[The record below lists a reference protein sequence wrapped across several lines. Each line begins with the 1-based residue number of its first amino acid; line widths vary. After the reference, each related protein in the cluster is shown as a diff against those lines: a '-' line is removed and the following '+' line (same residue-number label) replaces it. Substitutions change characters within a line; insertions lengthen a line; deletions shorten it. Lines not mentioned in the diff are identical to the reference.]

1 MDMTDLTLSGT
12 PESPESPTQTYEAP
26 NDSPSPRTRG
36 GLSSQLANVKVRTR
50 LLALAG
56 VLGLIWALVVI
67 FSLTGIGSAKSH
79 YTKANKGVSQLVDFH
94 ESYEAWF
101 EANTVSSI
109 ASELYLMHA
118 PASNPVLK
126 DVLPLIVPEEK
137 AAAADLSKVLQ
148 YPTSPAMLA
157 RIKQI
162 RPLLSQ
168 YDALTAQNLQ
178 ASRSGSDAAAQRAI
192 GAQSAV
198 GKGLADDFGAL
209 TPIVLA
215 NLNANGNK
223 IGSTLDSLRTTIIVL
238 TIVSLLFGAFVILLI
253 IRSIA
258 GPLDKLQGAAKRFA
272 RGNVEIDLDVHGRD
286 EIATVADSFREAISA
301 QKQVAADMVEFSKG
315 HIGVPF
321 EPRSD
326 EDVLGH
332 AFLEMQDRMR
342 EALGD
347 HSTTRQLESSMGEL
361 LGTLQHLEHGL
372 ASMSD
377 GDLTIAVDSDLKPI
391 TARAEGESVGFVAD
405 SYNEM
410 ITSAQ
415 ASLDGYNTMREALR
429 EKLGD
434 HSSLEALTERL
445 EQLSTIDLAELQ
457 GALQAMNDG
466 DLTIGVTSATSEIA
480 SRAGENI
487 GVLARTFNSMLAN
500 TQGSIGSYND
510 MRSKIST
517 MLGEI
522 SQSSESLSSASTE
535 MASTSEEAG
544 RAIAE
549 IAHAVGSVAQGAE
562 QQVRSVDDV
571 KRITDE
577 LASASRLS
585 AEAADE
591 TAAAADEARSLA
603 REGVSA
609 ADDASQ
615 AMKAV
620 RDSSEGATEAIR
632 SLGEKSDQIGG
643 IVATITGIAAQTNLL
658 ALNAAIE
665 AARAGEHGRGFA
677 VVAEE
682 VRHLAEESQEAA
694 ATIGGLIEQIQQ
706 ETAKAVEVVERGAGQ
721 TKDGVQTVEQA
732 RDAFIQIGQSV
743 EDMSSRIEQIAASI
757 RQIAAS
763 GDEMRESM
771 NSVAAVAESSSAST
785 EQVSASTEQT
795 SASTQQI
802 AASAQQLANTAEELE
817 KLVGQ
822 FVLS

>member
-1 MDMTDLTLSGT
+1 M
-12 PESPESPTQTYEAP
+12 
-26 NDSPSPRTRG
+26 R
-36 GLSSQLANVKVRTR
+36 
-50 LLALAG
+50 
-56 VLGLIWALVVI
+56 
-67 FSLTGIGSAKSH
+67 
-79 YTKANKGVSQLVDFH
+79 
-94 ESYEAWF
+94 
-101 EANTVSSI
+101 
-109 ASELYLMHA
+109 
-118 PASNPVLK
+118 
-126 DVLPLIVPEEK
+126 
-137 AAAADLSKVLQ
+137 
-148 YPTSPAMLA
+148 
-157 RIKQI
+157 
-162 RPLLSQ
+162 
-168 YDALTAQNLQ
+168 DALGEHATTHQLQ
-178 ASRSGSDAAAQRAI
+178 SG
-192 GAQSAV
+192 
-198 GKGLADDFGAL
+198 
-209 TPIVLA
+209 
-215 NLNANGNK
+215 
-223 IGSTLDSLRTTIIVL
+223 
-238 TIVSLLFGAFVILLI
+238 
-253 IRSIA
+253 
-258 GPLDKLQGAAKRFA
+258 
-272 RGNVEIDLDVHGRD
+272 
-286 EIATVADSFREAISA
+286 
-301 QKQVAADMVEFSKG
+301 M
-315 HIGVPF
+315 
-321 EPRSD
+321 
-326 EDVLGH
+326 
-332 AFLEMQDRMR
+332 
-342 EALGD
+342 GD
-347 HSTTRQLESSMGEL
+347 L

-372 ASMSD
+372 TSMSG
-377 GDLTIAVDSDLKPI
+377 GDLTVAVDADLTPI
-391 TARAEGESVGFVAD
+391 TAEVEGESVGFVAD

-415 ASLDGYNTMREALR
+415 ASLDGYNTMRETLR

-434 HSSLEALTERL
+434 HSSLEALTARL
-445 EQLSTIDLAELQ
+445 EQLSRMDLAELQ
-457 GALQAMNDG
+457 RALLAMNDG
-466 DLTIGVTSATSEIA
+466 DLTTSVTSATSEIA

-487 GVLARTFNSMLAN
+487 GVLAETFNTMLAN

-510 MRSKIST
+510 MRAKIAA
-517 MLGEI
+517 MLNEI

-571 KRITDE
+571 KRITEE

-585 AEAADE
+585 AEVADE

-603 REGVSA
+603 REGVAA

-620 RDSSEGATEAIR
+620 RDSSEGASQAIR
-632 SLGEKSDQIGG
+632 SLGEKSGQIGG

-682 VRHLAEESQEAA
+682 VRHLAEESQQAA

-706 ETAKAVEVVERGAGQ
+706 ETAKAVEVVEVGAGQ
-721 TKDGVQTVEQA
+721 TKDGVETVEQA
-732 RDAFIQIGQSV
+732 REAFLQIGQSV

-771 NSVAAVAESSSAST
+771 DSVASVAESSSAST
-785 EQVSASTEQT
+785 EEVSASTEQT

-802 AASAQQLANTAEELE
+802 AASAQQLANTADELE